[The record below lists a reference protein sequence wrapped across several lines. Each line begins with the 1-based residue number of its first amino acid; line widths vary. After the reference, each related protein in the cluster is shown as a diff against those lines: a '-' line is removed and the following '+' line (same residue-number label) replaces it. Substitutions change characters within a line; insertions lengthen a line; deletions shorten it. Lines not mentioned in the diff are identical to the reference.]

1 MRYDLISLG
10 EPLLRLAPPD
20 FIQLRKAS
28 SLNVLAVGS
37 QLNVAANLARLGKK
51 TALLTQL
58 PLDSLGHLVI
68 DACRSYGVD
77 VSHIKMIPGAK
88 MGITYVEFSAAPRAP
103 LAVYDRKGSAAS
115 MITPEDFDWDQLLA
129 TTRFAHT
136 DGIFP
141 GLSLSCCQ
149 ATEVF
154 VASAK
159 RNGCVTCFDVNYREH
174 LWSPETAREAWS
186 RILPEIDLLVTNR
199 SVSELVFGYKGSDE
213 DLMRSYADQF
223 GCKAVC
229 LTHRE
234 MLGVRRG
241 AWTSQAL
248 SNGKVAQGR
257 RYEFDIVDRYGAGD
271 AWFAGF
277 LFGYMEKDVPFAL
290 DFANALCAL
299 AHTIEGDVAHVT
311 PADVQAIMG
320 EHTDLRVR
328 R

>member
-1 MRYDLISLG
+1 
-10 EPLLRLAPPD
+10 
-20 FIQLRKAS
+20 
-28 SLNVLAVGS
+28 
-37 QLNVAANLARLGKK
+37 
-51 TALLTQL
+51 
-58 PLDSLGHLVI
+58 
-68 DACRSYGVD
+68 
-77 VSHIKMIPGAK
+77 
-88 MGITYVEFSAAPRAP
+88 
-103 LAVYDRKGSAAS
+103 
-115 MITPEDFDWDQLLA
+115 
-129 TTRFAHT
+129 
-136 DGIFP
+136 
-141 GLSLSCCQ
+141 
-149 ATEVF
+149 
-154 VASAK
+154 
-159 RNGCVTCFDVNYREH
+159 
-174 LWSPETAREAWS
+174 
-186 RILPEIDLLVTNR
+186 
-199 SVSELVFGYKGSDE
+199 
-213 DLMRSYADQF
+213 MRSYADQF

-290 DFANALCAL
+290 DFGNALCAL